1 MMNLFRKKRPAEQ
14 QPEPASPPEA
24 VEPPPSPAAA
34 PPSYESWSPEGP
46 PGAIGGG
53 EFVPQ
58 LIEAAPEAADTL
70 PTPPGLSPDHPLAGQ
85 IARALSS
92 VYDPEI
98 PVDIYQLGLVYG
110 VTLNEANDA
119 RICMTLTTPGCP
131 VAGSMPGMVEH
142 AVATMVEGI
151 GDVGVELVW
160 GSALEPR
167 HDVGGRPA
175 RTRLHVAAISHV
187 GFAMKDILTISER
200 AAERINHLMSLR
212 PSDAEPTVGIKIGI
226 RNAGCSGMSYTMD
239 YAEEAPPG
247 AEVISQRGVTVV
259 VDPAAVMF
267 LIGTELDFSE
277 EKLSATF
284 VFNNPNV
291 TSTCGCGESFGVG

>member
-14 QPEPASPPEA
+14 TPAPASPPEA
-24 VEPPPSPAAA
+24 VEPPVATSPPPAVP

-53 EFVPQ
+53 ELAPQ
-58 LIEAAPEAADTL
+58 LVEAAPEAAETL
-70 PTPPGLSPDHPLAGQ
+70 PTPPGLNPDNPLSGQ

-151 GDVGVELVW
+151 GDVEVELVW
-160 GSALEPR
+160 DPPWNPDMMSEAAQLE
-167 HDVGGRPA
+167 
-175 RTRLHVAAISHV
+175 L
-187 GFAMKDILTISER
+187 GFM
-200 AAERINHLMSLR
+200 
-212 PSDAEPTVGIKIGI
+212 
-226 RNAGCSGMSYTMD
+226 
-239 YAEEAPPG
+239 
-247 AEVISQRGVTVV
+247 
-259 VDPAAVMF
+259 
-267 LIGTELDFSE
+267 
-277 EKLSATF
+277 
-284 VFNNPNV
+284 
-291 TSTCGCGESFGVG
+291 

>member
-14 QPEPASPPEA
+14 QPAPASPPKA
-24 VEPPPSPAAA
+24 VEPPSAPPPSPAA
-34 PPSYESWSPEGP
+34 PPPGYEPWSPEGP
-46 PGAIGGG
+46 PGAIDSGGLA
-53 EFVPQ
+53 PQ
-58 LIEAAPEAADTL
+58 LIEAAPEAAETL

-160 GSALEPR
+160 DPPWNPDMMSEAAQLE
-167 HDVGGRPA
+167 
-175 RTRLHVAAISHV
+175 L
-187 GFAMKDILTISER
+187 GFM
-200 AAERINHLMSLR
+200 
-212 PSDAEPTVGIKIGI
+212 
-226 RNAGCSGMSYTMD
+226 
-239 YAEEAPPG
+239 
-247 AEVISQRGVTVV
+247 
-259 VDPAAVMF
+259 
-267 LIGTELDFSE
+267 
-277 EKLSATF
+277 
-284 VFNNPNV
+284 
-291 TSTCGCGESFGVG
+291 